1 MSTTAVNE
9 AMASIEVAM
18 NVARSSM
25 ERTMDSIANVTKFEK
40 EVKVMTVD
48 GRDAYVVM

>member
-1 MSTTAVNE
+1 MSTTAVKE
-9 AMASIEVAM
+9 VMSSIETAFDI
-18 NVARSSM
+18 AKSSM
-25 ERTMDSIANVTKFEK
+25 ERTMDSVANVTKFEK